1 VGRVRGENG
10 VVATVPL
17 SKGDEV
23 LRVDG
28 ALVDRPSR
36 TSVQVGEG
44 EHVDVP
50 PGVDDARV
58 RVEFPWRYLN
68 HSCDA
73 NARLVGRSL
82 VALRAI
88 AAGEEVTFDYRT
100 TEWDMATPF
109 TCRCGAPSC
118 TGERIAG
125 FSNLSPATQ
134 ERLRP
139 FATDVILACLA
150 RAERERAP
158 AGVRRNGTRRG

>member
-1 VGRVRGENG
+1 M
-10 VVATVPL
+10 PF

-23 LRVDG
+23 IRVDG
-28 ALVDRPSR
+28 ALFDRPSR
-36 TSVQVGEG
+36 TSVQVGEC

-73 NARLVGRSL
+73 NTRLTGRSL
-82 VALRAI
+82 LAMRPI
-88 AAGEEVTFDYRT
+88 AAGEEITFDDRT

-125 FSNLSPATQ
+125 FSNLSPSTQ
-134 ERLRP
+134 ARLRP

-150 RAERERAP
+150 RAEREQAP
-158 AGVRRNGTRRG
+158 AQVAAPQRRDGARRG